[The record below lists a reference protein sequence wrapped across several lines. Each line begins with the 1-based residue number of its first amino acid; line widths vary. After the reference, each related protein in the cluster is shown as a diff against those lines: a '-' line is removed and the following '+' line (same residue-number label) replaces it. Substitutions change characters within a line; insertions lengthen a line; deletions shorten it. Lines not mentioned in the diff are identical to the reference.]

1 MKVMLNRKFKIF
13 HLLLAVLIIAFM
25 LPCLVE
31 QQSVIGQSTTCSPDG
46 KWCLDLK
53 LVEHSTLLKSRKTL
67 LAGVKHTANKDWVM
81 STSVPLDEADSKTI
95 SNQDENHP
103 IIWTND
109 STTVNY
115 WINKQLEDSIKI
127 ETNSGQFKLQSKL
140 NSFSYTYTPSKN
152 GG

>member
-1 MKVMLNRKFKIF
+1 MPIRKFKIF
-13 HLLLAVLIIAFM
+13 HLLLAVLIIAFI
-25 LPCLVE
+25 LACLVE
-31 QQSVIGQSTTCSPDG
+31 QQSVIGQSTTSSPDG

-67 LAGVKHTANKDWVM
+67 LAAVKHTTNKDWVM

-109 STTVNY
+109 SSTVSY

-127 ETNSGQFKLQSKL
+127 ETNSGQFKFQRKL